1 VIYLDN
7 NATTAIDPE
16 VLAAIMRCFATGPMN
31 ASSQH
36 GVGRQARRQ
45 LDAAIST
52 IGGLLGADV
61 DSPAADALILTS
73 GGSES
78 NNLAITGL
86 GDVSAP
92 LVVSS
97 IEHPSVLAVASL
109 MQAEGR
115 EVRVLPVCADGDID
129 LDVADRILAT
139 SPTPGLVSVM
149 SANNETGVIQPIA
162 ELAKRCRT
170 AAVLLHVD
178 ATQSIGKVPFHFA
191 DLGIDAATFT
201 AHKFHG
207 PGGIG
212 ALWVRSGVAVR
223 PMIFGGEQ
231 QYGKRPGTEAV
242 PLVIG
247 MMVAL
252 KIAVEN
258 LAKNVEKMRAL
269 RDQFEADLAAQIADV
284 TFHGKSR
291 ARLPMTS
298 CFSLPGVDRQAMLMA
313 LDLGGIACSSGSAC
327 ASGSSRPSHV
337 LEAMGVG
344 EAAINA
350 ALRVGFSRFSMEQE
364 CRQAVVSM
372 SNVHRRL
379 CQFGGV
385 ENLT

>member
-1 VIYLDN
+1 
-7 NATTAIDPE
+7 
-16 VLAAIMRCFATGPMN
+16 
-31 ASSQH
+31 
-36 GVGRQARRQ
+36 
-45 LDAAIST
+45 
-52 IGGLLGADV
+52 
-61 DSPAADALILTS
+61 
-73 GGSES
+73 
-78 NNLAITGL
+78 
-86 GDVSAP
+86 
-92 LVVSS
+92 
-97 IEHPSVLAVASL
+97 
-109 MQAEGR
+109 
-115 EVRVLPVCADGDID
+115 
-129 LDVADRILAT
+129 
-139 SPTPGLVSVM
+139 
-149 SANNETGVIQPIA
+149 
-162 ELAKRCRT
+162 
-170 AAVLLHVD
+170 
-178 ATQSIGKVPFHFA
+178 
-191 DLGIDAATFT
+191 
-201 AHKFHG
+201 
-207 PGGIG
+207 
-212 ALWVRSGVAVR
+212 
-223 PMIFGGEQ
+223 
-231 QYGKRPGTEAV
+231 V

-284 TFHGKSR
+284 TFHGKNR